1 MALRLAENVSWQLR
15 ATFVTDLFNEQAMKE
30 GRLPSKIPLHMSSTS
45 CPLRL
50 SQRCTSERLRF
61 KTRDKY
67 ASIYFFIKVSHISSS
82 ELCVKLQT
90 LNPGI

>member
-45 CPLRL
+45 
-50 SQRCTSERLRF
+50 
-61 KTRDKY
+61 
-67 ASIYFFIKVSHISSS
+67 
-82 ELCVKLQT
+82 
-90 LNPGI
+90 